1 MIGYRFLYPALTG
14 ITLDSLIVFPVPKL
28 SKKYLPSI
36 PALIADFLNSSTTI
50 LEGLFCPTPPS
61 MREYYLTNETFL
73 ISAAGKNIGA
83 ADVALPTSL
92 M

>member
-1 MIGYRFLYPALTG
+1 MYPALTG
-14 ITLDSLIVFPVPKL
+14 ITLDSLSVLPVPKL
-28 SKKYLPSI
+28 KRKYLPSI
-36 PALIADFLNSSTTI
+36 PALIADFFNYSTTI

-61 MREYYLTNETFL
+61 IKEYYLTIETFL
-73 ISAAGKNIGA
+73 ILAAGKNIGA